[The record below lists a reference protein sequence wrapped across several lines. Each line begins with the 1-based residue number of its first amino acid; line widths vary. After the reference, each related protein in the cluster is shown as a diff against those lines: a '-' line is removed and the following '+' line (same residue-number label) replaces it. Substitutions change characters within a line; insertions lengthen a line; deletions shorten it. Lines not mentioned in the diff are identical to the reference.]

1 MLITILI
8 FMSHKEN
15 RTLIP
20 MGDSLGITLPFS
32 WLNYHN
38 SKPGDKVEIITHG
51 KTAEVRLLKD
61 NGCEG
66 GEGGGENIK

>member
-1 MLITILI
+1 ML
-8 FMSHKEN
+8 FMAHKET

-20 MGDSLGITLPFS
+20 MGDSIGITLPFS

-51 KTAEVRLLKD
+51 ITAEIKLLNKN
-61 NGCEG
+61 NGGVENGKEG
-66 GEGGGENIK
+66 SD